1 MMQKT
6 NSIFIIFVLMFSQI
20 VLAKDIE
27 SDGISTL
34 EWQTV
39 RLQEN
44 IEKKIIKSL
53 RPVIKEDDYI
63 IEVKIGVDKDAMSSP
78 SSKMITK
85 TKKTTKIK
93 FSTEEKPK
101 EGDDYIVFNKLG
113 LEAPVFGDEPVETQ
127 TSEAELNQKAM
138 IELSDRYNLFN
149 YLKTIDINLTFD
161 TGLSDQTK
169 QVIRK
174 VVAGLTFNI
183 SGVAPQINTQFL
195 DLRANQIKGQ
205 TPDGLAAGAGGGKGG
220 DGKLDGKIQQ
230 LNAKKELPK
239 WFEFFRNVDL
249 MIGLIL
255 AASIIGLSLFMI
267 ARYFIKAAE
276 AFRKADSAAKQM
288 VETRAQ
294 ETSKESTIETEMGEE
309 NLEEEDDMKIDLT
322 KTDPVTVRIA
332 EGVDRFRKALANHH
346 DDTILM
352 LKGWV
357 KSRSEA
363 EMNALSAVVTM
374 LDDNELGELFKAMTH
389 DERSTWK
396 ALLHS
401 ELTKEEV
408 SNSFGFVSNKITEM
422 LMVPSLI
429 NDYETCDL
437 LLELSAK
444 DAAKF
449 CQEDMELGV
458 VFTNVLSSNIISEML
473 KIMEPYMVAEL
484 IDRSAAFT
492 PDKINSVLP
501 VLKAKLESVKVK
513 REKPP
518 FLKRIIDIL
527 PGATADVEKKLYSTL
542 LKHFSQDEVKL
553 TAIKIFPRS
562 LVAQVPDDVYKKI
575 VELMPMETQV
585 QYFAS
590 LESNIRE
597 TMLGKFA
604 PKGSKGREMIDV
616 ELSVILKNEVSLRR
630 LQNEKSERLQQEF
643 LSYTRQLVSGNQDIQ
658 REVIDQI
665 ESWFS
670 DISGADTNEDKLV
683 A

>member
-1 MMQKT
+1 MMEKI
-6 NSIFIIFVLMFSQI
+6 SSLFLIFVLLLSNL
-20 VLAKDIE
+20 VLAKDLE
-27 SDGISTL
+27 GADAISSL

-39 RLQEN
+39 RLQES

-85 TKKTTKIK
+85 KKQTTKIK

-127 TSEAELNQKAM
+127 TSEAELNQKAL
-138 IELSDRYNLFN
+138 IELTDRYNLFN

-161 TGLSDQTK
+161 SGLNDQTK

-183 SGVAPQINTQFL
+183 SEVTPQINTQFL
-195 DLRANQIKGQ
+195 DLKANQIKGQ
-205 TPDGLAAGAGGGKGG
+205 TPDGLAGAGGGKGG
-220 DGKLDGKIQQ
+220 ETKLEGKLQQ
-230 LNAKKELPK
+230 LNAKKEVPK

-255 AASIIGLSLFMI
+255 AAAIMGLSLFLI

-276 AFRKADSAAKQM
+276 AFRKEDAAAKQ
-288 VETRAQ
+288 VAETRAQ
-294 ETSKESTIETEMGEE
+294 DAAKEPENENNEEE

-332 EGVDRFRKALANHH
+332 EGLERFRKALANHH

-357 KSRSEA
+357 KSRTEA
-363 EMNALSAVVTM
+363 EMNALSAIVTM
-374 LDDNELGELFKAMTH
+374 LDDNELSDLFKTMTH

-401 ELTKEEV
+401 ELTKEEI
-408 SNSFGFVSNKITEM
+408 SNSFVFVSNKITEM

-444 DAAKF
+444 EAARF
-449 CQEDMELGV
+449 SQEDMELGV
-458 VFTNVLSSNIISEML
+458 VLTNVLSSNIIAEMF
-473 KIMEPYMVAEL
+473 KIMDPDMVADL
-484 IDRSAAFT
+484 IDRSATFS
-492 PDKINSVLP
+492 PDKIETVLP
-501 VLKAKLESVKVK
+501 VLKTKLESVKAK

-527 PGATADVEKKLYSTL
+527 PGATAELEKKLYATL
-542 LKHFSQDEVKL
+542 LKYFTEDEVKL

-562 LVAQVPDDVYKKI
+562 LVAQVPDEVYKKI
-575 VELMPMETQV
+575 VELMPIETQV

-590 LESNIRE
+590 MENDQRD
-597 TMLGKFA
+597 TMLDKFA
-604 PKGSKGREMIDV
+604 PAGSKGREMIDV
-616 ELSVILKNEVSLRR
+616 ELSVILKNEVALRR
-630 LQNEKSERLQQEF
+630 LQNEKRERLQQEF

-665 ESWFS
+665 ESWFIEIT
-670 DISGADTNEDKLV
+670 DGEKQDEGLA

>member
-1 MMQKT
+1 MMEKI
-6 NSIFIIFVLMFSQI
+6 SRFLYIFAFLISS
-20 VLAKDIE
+20 LAIARDFE
-27 SDGISTL
+27 SADGISTL

-63 IEVKIGVDKDAMSSP
+63 IEVKIGVDKDGASSP

-85 TKKTTKIK
+85 TKQTTKVK
-93 FSTEEKPK
+93 FTTAEKPK

-113 LEAPVFGDEPVETQ
+113 LEAPVVGDEAVETQ
-127 TSEAELNQKAM
+127 TSEAELNQKAL
-138 IELSDRYNLFN
+138 IELTDRYNLFN

-161 TGLSDQTK
+161 SGLSDQTK

-195 DLRANQIKGQ
+195 DLKANQIKGQ
-205 TPDGLAAGAGGGKGG
+205 TEAGGAGGKGG
-220 DGKLDGKIQQ
+220 NGKLEGKLEQI
-230 LNAKKELPK
+230 NAKKEAPK
-239 WFEFFRNVDL
+239 WYEFFRNLDV
-249 MIGLIL
+249 MIGLVL
-255 AASIIGLSLFMI
+255 ASAIMGLSLFLI
-267 ARYFIKAAE
+267 ARYFIKTNENAKKEE
-276 AFRKADSAAKQM
+276 AAAKQII
-288 VETRAQ
+288 ESRSQ
-294 ETSKESTIETEMGEE
+294 ETEKESTVEE
-309 NLEEEDDMKIDLT
+309 EKSEEEILAEEEDDMKIDLT
-322 KTDPVTVRIA
+322 KTDPVTLKIV
-332 EGVDRFRKALANHH
+332 EGLERFRKALTNHH
-346 DDTILM
+346 DDAILM

-357 KSRSEA
+357 KSKTEA
-363 EMNALSAVVTM
+363 EMNALSAVVTV
-374 LDDNELGELFKAMTH
+374 LDDSELGELFKALTH

-408 SNSFGFVSNKITEM
+408 SNSFGFISNKITEM

-437 LLELSAK
+437 LLDLSAK

-449 CQEDMELGV
+449 CQEDIELGV
-458 VFTNVLSSNIISEML
+458 VFTNVLSSNIIAEMF
-473 KIMEPYMVAEL
+473 KIMDPELVADL
-484 IDRSAAFT
+484 IDKSADFN
-492 PDKINSVLP
+492 PEKINDVLP
-501 VLKAKLESVKVK
+501 VIKTKLESIKAK

-527 PGATADVEKKLYSTL
+527 PGASADVEKKLYATL
-542 LKHFSQDEVKL
+542 LKHFSEDEVKL
-553 TAIKIFPRS
+553 TAIKIFPRT
-562 LVAQVPDDVYKKI
+562 LVNQVPDEVYKKI
-575 VELMPMETQV
+575 VELMPIETQV

-590 LESNIRE
+590 MADDQRE

-616 ELSVILKNEVSLRR
+616 ELSVILKNQVALRR
-630 LQNEKSERLQQEF
+630 LQNEKRERLQQEF
-643 LSYTRQLVSGNQDIQ
+643 LSYTRQLVSGNQEIQ
-658 REVIDQI
+658 RDVIDQI

-670 DISGADTNEDKLV
+670 DISESDKQEENL
-683 A
+683 AA

>member
-1 MMQKT
+1 MMEKI
-6 NSIFIIFVLMFSQI
+6 SSFLLIFVLLLSNL
-20 VLAKDIE
+20 VLAKDFE
-27 SDGISTL
+27 GADAISSL

-39 RLQEN
+39 RLQES

-85 TKKTTKIK
+85 KKQTTKIK

-127 TSEAELNQKAM
+127 TSEAELNQKAL
-138 IELSDRYNLFN
+138 IELTDRYNLFN

-161 TGLSDQTK
+161 SGLNDQTK

-183 SGVAPQINTQFL
+183 SEVTPQINSQFL
-195 DLRANQIKGQ
+195 DLKANQIKGQ
-205 TPDGLAAGAGGGKGG
+205 TPEGLAMGGAGGGKGG
-220 DGKLDGKIQQ
+220 DAKLEGKLQQ
-230 LNAKKELPK
+230 LNAKKEVPK

-255 AASIIGLSLFMI
+255 AAAIMGLSLFLI
-267 ARYFIKAAE
+267 ARYFIKSAE
-276 AFRKADSAAKQM
+276 AFRKEDAAAKQ
-288 VETRAQ
+288 VAETRAQ
-294 ETSKESTIETEMGEE
+294 EASKEPENENDEEE

-332 EGVDRFRKALANHH
+332 EGLERFRKALANHH

-357 KSRSEA
+357 KSRTEA
-363 EMNALSAVVTM
+363 EMNALSAIVTM
-374 LDDNELGELFKAMTH
+374 LDDFELSDLFKTMTH

-401 ELTKEEV
+401 ELTKEEI
-408 SNSFGFVSNKITEM
+408 SNSFVFVSNKITEM

-444 DAAKF
+444 EAARF
-449 CQEDMELGV
+449 SQEDMELGV
-458 VFTNVLSSNIISEML
+458 VLTNVLSSNIIGEMF
-473 KIMEPYMVAEL
+473 KIMDPDMVADL
-484 IDRSAAFT
+484 IDRSATFS
-492 PDKINSVLP
+492 PDKIETVLP
-501 VLKAKLESVKVK
+501 VLKTKLETVKAK

-527 PGATADVEKKLYSTL
+527 PGATAELEKKLYATL
-542 LKHFSQDEVKL
+542 LKYFTEDEVKL

-562 LVAQVPDDVYKKI
+562 LVAQVPDEVYKKI
-575 VELMPMETQV
+575 VELMPIETQV

-590 LESNIRE
+590 MENDQRD
-597 TMLGKFA
+597 TMLDKFA
-604 PKGSKGREMIDV
+604 PNGSKGREMIDV
-616 ELSVILKNEVSLRR
+616 ELSVILKNEVALRR
-630 LQNEKSERLQQEF
+630 LQNEKRERLQQEF
-643 LSYTRQLVSGNQDIQ
+643 LSYTRQLISGNQDIQ

-665 ESWFS
+665 ESWFTE
-670 DISGADTNEDKLV
+670 INDTENEGL
-683 A
+683 AA